1 MYFLKGGMD
10 IFVGKN
16 QETEAWK
23 GFASCPRPIRW
34 SANVPPS
41 SLTQTPACSSPFN
54 PSKGTPPWVCGC
66 VCQPSPSPDYL
77 LAEVCKKVIFPSKLA
92 FRTWRLNKRTCDQF
106 IAQGWRCSQPGPQ
119 LASPSQLS
127 ECGAAGQCCA
137 GDPIYTMN
145 L

>member
-16 QETEAWK
+16 KETEVWK
-23 GFASCPRPIRW
+23 GFASCPKSNQMVCKCPSQLFAPNPLPVPVH
-34 SANVPPS
+34 SA
-41 SLTQTPACSSPFN
+41 F
-54 PSKGTPPWVCGC
+54 KGNTTMGLRC

-92 FRTWRLNKRTCDQF
+92 FRSWRLNKRTCDQF

-119 LASPSQLS
+119 LASPSKLS
-127 ECGAAGQCCA
+127 ECGAA
-137 GDPIYTMN
+137 
-145 L
+145 